1 MKFGGYF
8 TKSIDDLKIDEE
20 LSKLVPENTMS
31 DKIKN
36 EIQKYGFLY
45 PVLIDQNGF
54 VIDGYTRTRIAK
66 ELGIKEVPV
75 IVYIFDSPEE
85 RMRSAIQLNV
95 IRRHLTHEQ
104 IEQLYQKYLSAG
116 LSPKE
121 AAKKLD
127 KELKQENIRIKNLE
141 PKMRAV
147 EILQTEAPELFELLA
162 KYQFDPQLLLQF
174 YLSIKEFYDYFK
186 QLPEEKKLEI
196 LRSERLLLQVEAEP
210 ALLKQ
215 FAEAEKFASS
225 VTSVPTTEQED
236 DDNLESL
243 YRGVDGNEEE
253 LMRSKEELNEALEQ
267 MGLGTEEEEAENQDE
282 QLFSEFIEELKSG
295 SVTAVPKSLEVY
307 KKENG
312 RLIKIEGEIY
322 IKKKS

>member
-8 TKSIDDLKIDEE
+8 TKSVDDLKIDEE
-20 LSKLVPENTMS
+20 LSKLIPENTMS

-45 PVLIDQNGF
+45 PVIIDQNGF
-54 VIDGYTRTRIAK
+54 VIDGYTRVRIAK

-104 IEQLYQKYLSAG
+104 IEQLYQKYLSTG

-121 AAKKLD
+121 AVKKLD

-147 EILQTEAPELFELLA
+147 EILQSEAPELFELLA
-162 KYQFDPQLLLQF
+162 KYQLDPQLLLQF

-236 DDNLESL
+236 NGDLESF

-253 LMRSKEELNEALEQ
+253 LIRSKEELNEALEQ

-295 SVTAVPKSLEVY
+295 SVTAVPKSIEVY

-322 IKKKS
+322 LKRKS